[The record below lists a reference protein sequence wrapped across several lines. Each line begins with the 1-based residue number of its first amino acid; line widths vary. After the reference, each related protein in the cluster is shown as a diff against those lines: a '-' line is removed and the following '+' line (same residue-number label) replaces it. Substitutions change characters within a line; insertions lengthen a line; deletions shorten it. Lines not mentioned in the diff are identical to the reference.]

1 MEWFPY
7 EAQNLRRG
15 FRERHTLSIS
25 FAWERTCGSH
35 LPEGASGE
43 ALIRSRPRQDTF
55 HNREIARPAGSAKA
69 AYLRHFCT
77 SLGPPPIFRVKCR
90 VVDPGR
96 LFDELLG
103 IASRT
108 GLEVR
113 TRAFRGKV
121 SGKIPFAG
129 GLCTVLGRKL
139 VLLNANA
146 TAVERSVAL
155 ADALA
160 QLEFAERDR
169 DTMSNDARR
178 FLAERAR
185 SQSGVVAP
193 EWGPKP
199 GLAKTATPHKKK
211 PQHR

>member
-1 MEWFPY
+1 
-7 EAQNLRRG
+7 
-15 FRERHTLSIS
+15 
-25 FAWERTCGSH
+25 
-35 LPEGASGE
+35 
-43 ALIRSRPRQDTF
+43 
-55 HNREIARPAGSAKA
+55 
-69 AYLRHFCT
+69 
-77 SLGPPPIFRVKCR
+77 
-90 VVDPGR
+90 VDPGR

-103 IASRT
+103 VAARS

-146 TAVERSVAL
+146 TAIERSVAL

-160 QLEFAERDR
+160 RLELAEP
-169 DTMSNDARR
+169 TMSVDARR

-185 SQSGVVAP
+185 SQSGVVVP
-193 EWGPKP
+193 DSGPRP
-199 GLAKTATPHKKK
+199 GLAKTSTPNKKK

>member
-1 MEWFPY
+1 
-7 EAQNLRRG
+7 LG
-15 FRERHTLSIS
+15 FS
-25 FAWERTCGSH
+25 

-43 ALIRSRPRQDTF
+43 ALMRSRRRQDTF
-55 HNREIARPAGSAKA
+55 HIRQIARPTRSAKA
-69 AYLRHFCT
+69 GYLRHFGGT
-77 SLGPPPIFRVKCR
+77 GELRALFRVNSR
-90 VVDPGR
+90 TVDPGR

-103 IASRT
+103 VAART

-113 TRAFRGKV
+113 TRAFRGKI

-146 TAVERSVAL
+146 TPVERSVAL
-155 ADALA
+155 ADALVK
-160 QLEFAERDR
+160 LHLAEP
-169 DTMSNDARR
+169 TMSSDARR

-185 SQSGVVAP
+185 SESGVVAP
-193 EWGPKP
+193 EWSPKP
-199 GLAKTATPHKKK
+199 GLAKTLTPHKKK

>member
-1 MEWFPY
+1 
-7 EAQNLRRG
+7 
-15 FRERHTLSIS
+15 
-25 FAWERTCGSH
+25 
-35 LPEGASGE
+35 
-43 ALIRSRPRQDTF
+43 
-55 HNREIARPAGSAKA
+55 
-69 AYLRHFCT
+69 
-77 SLGPPPIFRVKCR
+77 
-90 VVDPGR
+90 VDPGR

-103 IASRT
+103 IAART

-121 SGKIPFAG
+121 QGKIPFAG
-129 GLCTVLGRKL
+129 GLCTVLGKQL
-139 VLLNANA
+139 VLLNSNA

-160 QLEFAERDR
+160 RLALAEP
-169 DTMSNDARR
+169 TMSKEARR

-193 EWGPKP
+193 EAAPGP